1 MFARIT
7 VGDYATYRA
16 IFDSLENVRR
26 AAGVTAQSVFQSAD
40 DPNDITVTR
49 LSDSRSGQGIRVVR
63 CIARGDEDDRGSGTA
78 DDLVCQRDL
87 IGTQG
92 PE

>member
-16 IFDSLENVRR
+16 TFDSLEHVRR

-40 DPNDITVTR
+40 DPNDITVELDFPTVEAAKAFAS
-49 LSDSRSGQGIRVVR
+49 SDALRE
-63 CIARGDEDDRGSGTA
+63 AMKTA
-78 DDLVCQRDL
+78 GV
-87 IGTQG
+87 QG
-92 PE
+92 PPTIWFANET